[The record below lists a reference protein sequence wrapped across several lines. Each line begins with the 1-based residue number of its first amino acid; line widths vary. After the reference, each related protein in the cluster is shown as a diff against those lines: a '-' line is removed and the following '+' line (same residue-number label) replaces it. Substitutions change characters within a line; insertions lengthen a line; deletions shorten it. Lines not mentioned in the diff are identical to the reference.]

1 MQVLYFTEEKMKK
14 IILIAAAALTV
25 SLISGC
31 ASSKNLN
38 YGQSST
44 AMARELGAPDWYFR
58 DIKDDKG
65 IYAVG
70 RADFSDEIVSEK
82 AARVDGRARLAQ
94 MLESAMNYIGE
105 NSASADT
112 ETKKAFKENTKQITN
127 QILVGSMMVDRFDID
142 GKVSVLM
149 FQPYEDLVKKVKSQA
164 MKQDNEKLK
173 NFMADL
179 TVEQFRDAV
188 DNTVAE

>member
-1 MQVLYFTEEKMKK
+1 MKK
-14 IILIAAAALTV
+14 ILLIVGTALAV
-25 SLISGC
+25 SLVTGC
-31 ASSKNLN
+31 ASNPKNPA

-44 AMARELGAPDWYFR
+44 AMAKELGAPDWYFR
-58 DIKDDKG
+58 DVKDDAG

-82 AARVDGRARLAQ
+82 AARIDGRARLAQ
-94 MLESAMNYIGE
+94 MLEAAMNYIGE
-105 NSASADT
+105 NSSSADV

-127 QILVGSMMVDRFDID
+127 QVLVGSMMVDRFDID

-149 FQPYEDLVKKVKSQA
+149 FQPYDDLMKKIKSQA
-164 MKQDNEKLK
+164 MKQNNEKLK

-188 DNTVAE
+188 DNAPLDEEF